1 VGLPVCEVI
10 EFLIKEGVIVIAK
23 KRKTSSR

>member
-23 KRKTSSR
+23 RSNT